1 MTDFFDIFDKYIK
14 LKPSD
19 ASISSNME
27 STSNNEGNLS
37 KFFKTLSKVKVSNP
51 DFDRQKIE
59 SLEEELKIL
68 NKEIRSKQLHNESLL
83 NEIDILKKR
92 IDQLETTMINYQ
104 NNTELAYQQVLDN
117 HIITFD
123 ILRVIIC

>member
-51 DFDRQKIE
+51 DCDRQKIE